1 MLNLAF
7 IFHMHQPYYKDLLT
21 QEAPLPW
28 VRLHGAKDYLDM
40 VQILEEYPRIHK
52 TFNVVP
58 SLLEQVEDY
67 ASARVKD
74 KYLELSYQAAR
85 DLGPADKTFILNNFF
100 SINKDRVISLFPRYY
115 ELYFKKQR
123 HQEFNTQDYLDL
135 QTWFN
140 LAWIDPSFRLKFP
153 ELKALVAKGRFFTE
167 EEKRVVLDKQLII
180 LKDIIPN
187 YNKFRAS
194 GQIELSVT
202 PYYHPILPLLCS
214 TNSAKEANRQSLL
227 PNQEFRYP
235 QDAQAQIDSGVAF
248 YQEKFKAAPLGMW
261 PSEESVSEQILPA
274 IIASGIK
281 WIVTDETL
289 LFKSLKS
296 KKRDTRLL
304 YQPHL
309 LKRREG
315 ELKIVFRDRNLSDL
329 IGFTYHSWKAEN
341 AVADFISHLEN
352 INKTFQNEDSLVV
365 IAMDG
370 ENAWEYYTNDG
381 HDFLS
386 LLYARLSAADF
397 IKTTTV
403 SEYLETHRIK
413 SEIKHLSAGS
423 WIYGN
428 FNKWMNNP
436 CKACA
441 WDWLLAARKELD
453 NPDLGLANEKLALAW
468 KQIYIL
474 EGSDWFWWYG
484 EDPDGAFD
492 RLFRRHLSNFYTLI
506 AKNPPDYLKN
516 PLSP

>member
-1 MLNLAF
+1 M
-7 IFHMHQPYYKDLLT
+7 
-21 QEAPLPW
+21 
-28 VRLHGAKDYLDM
+28 RLHGAKDYLDM
-40 VQILEEYPRIHK
+40 VQILEHYPKIHK
-52 TFNVVP
+52 TFNLVP

-67 ASARVKD
+67 AEERVKD
-74 KYLELSYQAAR
+74 KYLALSYQAAQ
-85 DLGPADKTFILNNFF
+85 DLSPEDKTFIRNNFF
-100 SINKDRVISLFPRYY
+100 SINKDKVIALFPRYY
-115 ELYFKKQR
+115 ELYLKKER
-123 HQEFNTQDYLDL
+123 NQEFNTQDYLDL

-140 LAWIDPSFRLKFP
+140 LAWIDPSFRQKFP
-153 ELKALVAKGRFFTE
+153 ELKALIAKGRFFTE
-167 EEKRVVLDKQLII
+167 EEKRIVLAKQLSI
-180 LKDIIPN
+180 LKEIIPN
-187 YNKFRAS
+187 YAKFRAS

-235 QDAQAQIDSGVAF
+235 QDARAQIDSCVEF
-248 YQEKFKAAPLGMW
+248 YREKFKAAPLGMW

-281 WIVTDETL
+281 WIVTDEAL

-304 YQPHL
+304 YRPHL

-315 ELKIVFRDRNLSDL
+315 ELSIVFRDRNLSDL
-329 IGFTYHSWKAEN
+329 IGFVYHSWKAEN

-352 INKTFQNEDSLVV
+352 INKTFSDADPLVV

-381 HDFLS
+381 QDFLS

-403 SEYLETHRIK
+403 SAYLKAARIK

-436 CKACA
+436 YKACA
-441 WDWLLAARKELD
+441 WDWLRAARKELD
-453 NPDLGLANEKLALAW
+453 NPDLGLANERRALAW

-484 EDPDGAFD
+484 EDPDGSFD
-492 RLFRRHLSNFYTLI
+492 RLFRRHLRNFYTLI
-506 AKNPPDYLKN
+506 AKDPPDYLKN
-516 PLSP
+516 PLST